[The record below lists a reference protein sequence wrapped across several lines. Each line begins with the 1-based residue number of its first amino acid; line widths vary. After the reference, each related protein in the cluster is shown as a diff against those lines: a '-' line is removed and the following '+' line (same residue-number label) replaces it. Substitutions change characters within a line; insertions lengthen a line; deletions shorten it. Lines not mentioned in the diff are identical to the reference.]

1 MAQPI
6 PNNQPQVPLQR
17 PTPKP
22 TPVVV
27 TAHPGSKAGSR
38 TFLFDKSNYRLMLIG
53 FGLILLGL
61 FLMAGGKSP
70 DPNVFNDAEV
80 YSFRRITLAPV
91 LMMIGFGIEM
101 WAILKKPKTH
111 VEVA

>member
-1 MAQPI
+1 MSQPVSA
-6 PNNQPQVPLQR
+6 PRPQAPLQK

-22 TPVVV
+22 APVVV
-27 TAHPGSKAGSR
+27 TAHPGQKQGHRA
-38 TFLFDKSNYRLMLIG
+38 FLFNKSNYQLMLLG

-61 FLMAGGKSP
+61 FLMSGGKSP
-70 DPNVFNDAEV
+70 DPHVFNDAEV

-101 WAILKKPKTH
+101 WAILKKPVTP
-111 VEVA
+111 VVAA

>member
-1 MAQPI
+1 MAQPV
-6 PNNQPQVPLQR
+6 PTNRPQPPLQK

-22 TPVVV
+22 APVVV
-27 TAHPGSKAGSR
+27 TAHPGHKPGTR
-38 TFLFDKSNYRLMLIG
+38 VFLFDKSNYQLMILG

-70 DPNVFNDAEV
+70 DPNVFNDAEI

-101 WAILKKPKTH
+101 WAILKLPKS
-111 VEVA
+111 VAATV

>member
-1 MAQPI
+1 MSQPV
-6 PNNQPQVPLQR
+6 PNTRPQTPLQK

-27 TAHPGSKAGSR
+27 TAHPGHKQGVR
-38 TFLFDKSNYRLMLIG
+38 MFLFDRSNYRLMIIG

-70 DPNVFNDAEV
+70 DPHMFNDVEI

-101 WAILKKPKTH
+101 WAILKKPK
-111 VEVA
+111 VVVA